1 MAAASLRVAPAP
13 HGASAVA
20 GNMQRRFVPASP
32 RVTGLTKLCC
42 QPRRRTRDLRAQAL
56 KGSSLQG
63 NSLAKLQ
70 QQLDAAVAR
79 EDYAAAAAIRDDL
92 KQLETVSTL
101 AVEEANAAFY
111 RAFMDSDVEAMGEI
125 WGHGDHVQC
134 VHPMAG
140 CIAGREEVMES
151 WRIVLAGSSLDIML
165 QDVRVHA
172 SESYGMVT
180 CLEVMDGEDSRGRQV
195 LVGANTIEV
204 LLPHR
209 CNT

>member
-20 GNMQRRFVPASP
+20 GNMQHRFVPASP

-111 RAFMDSDVEAMGEI
+111 RAFMDSDVEASCF
-125 WGHGDHVQC
+125 HLQAPYPRQLSFFLAHVSPWDMKQNAAPFSCRGVLGMPFVSMPMC
-134 VHPMAG
+134 VCRRWARSGGTATMSSVSILWRGALL
-140 CIAGREEVMES
+140 AGR
-151 WRIVLAGSSLDIML
+151 R
-165 QDVRVHA
+165 
-172 SESYGMVT
+172 
-180 CLEVMDGEDSRGRQV
+180 
-195 LVGANTIEV
+195 
-204 LLPHR
+204 
-209 CNT
+209 